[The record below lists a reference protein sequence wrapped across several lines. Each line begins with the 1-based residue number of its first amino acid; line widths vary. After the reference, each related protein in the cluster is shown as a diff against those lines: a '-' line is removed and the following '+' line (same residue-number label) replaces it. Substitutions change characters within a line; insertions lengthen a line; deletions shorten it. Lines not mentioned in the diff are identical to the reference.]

1 MPNDSEQ
8 IFKYKFVSKHK
19 GLLWA
24 LAFFV
29 PTLGVEIYG
38 GVMNPRA
45 MLLDSIIFWLLFT
58 PLILLAIWKERSDR
72 VELDEIKISED
83 GICAHLRK
91 NHLEILPTKNV
102 QFIPWSSIDSYQIF
116 SPPDTDN
123 FDMFGMN
130 GVRLKISELDRKI
143 SIYKH
148 IENFE
153 LILNLIKRKLPPA

>member
-8 IFKYKFVSKHK
+8 VFTYRFISKHK

-24 LAFFV
+24 LVYFV
-29 PTLGVEIYG
+29 PALGISIYG
-38 GVMNPRA
+38 VAMNHGQTI
-45 MLLDSIIFWLLFT
+45 LSLIVVWSILT

-102 QFIPWSSIDSYQIF
+102 QFIPWSSIDSYQEF